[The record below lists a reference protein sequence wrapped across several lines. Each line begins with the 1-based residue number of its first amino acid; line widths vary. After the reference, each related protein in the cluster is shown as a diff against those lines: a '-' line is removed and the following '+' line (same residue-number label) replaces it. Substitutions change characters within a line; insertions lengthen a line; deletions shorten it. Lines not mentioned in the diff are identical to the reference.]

1 MISWPSPSSLWLS
14 QIPVIHPENPVLE
27 DLTCDVAIAGGGFTG
42 LWSAYYLK
50 RADPSLRISVFEA
63 KYCGYGASGRNGGW
77 ASALFASS
85 KTKVAKRYGRA
96 AAIDLYRELAA
107 SVDEI
112 GKVTQSEGIAADFY
126 KGGTVTVARNPAQ
139 LERLSDDVALE
150 RGFGFGPEDFR
161 MLEDDEIIRRIGIPD
176 ALGAAYTPNCA
187 RLHPAKLV
195 RGLRSLLVSQGVE
208 IFESSLVSRIEP
220 HLLEVNGRKAS
231 AGVVIDALEGYR
243 SAVNAKARKTVPIY
257 SLMIATEPL
266 SDAVMAQV
274 GLGEYETFA
283 DERRLIIYGQRSA
296 DNRIVFGG
304 RGAPYHFGSG
314 VKAEY
319 DSDERVFAGLEE
331 TLKGLFPVLG
341 SSRITHRWGGPLGVP
356 RDFFS
361 SVSFDEATQIA
372 FAGGYVGDGVTMTN
386 IAGRILSDLITGRRT
401 ELSRLCIVNHPV
413 RRWEPEPLRYMGIN
427 AGLRVASKCDEAEAA
442 GRPSPW
448 YSGPLLSMVGQ

>member
-1 MISWPSPSSLWLS
+1 MLSWPSPNSLWLS
-14 QIPVIHPENPVLE
+14 QIARIVPQNPVVE
-27 DLTCDVAIAGGGFTG
+27 DVACDVAIAGGGFTG

-50 RADPSLRISVFEA
+50 RADPSLRIAIFEA

-85 KTKVAKRYGRA
+85 KRKVAKRYGRQ
-96 AAIDLYRELAA
+96 AAIDLFRELAA

-112 GKVTQSEGIAADFY
+112 GKVTQSEGIGADFY
-126 KGGTVTVARNPAQ
+126 KGGTITVARNQSQ
-139 LERLSDDVALE
+139 LERLSDEMALE
-150 RGFGFGPEDFR
+150 REFGFGPEDFR
-161 MLEDDEIIRRIGIPD
+161 MLETLEIQRRIGIPD
-176 ALGAAYTPNCA
+176 AIGAAYTPNCA

-195 RGLRSLLVSQGVE
+195 RGLHSLLMAQGVE
-208 IFESSLVSRIEP
+208 IHESSLVSRIEP
-220 HLLEVNGRKAS
+220 HRLEVNGRKVS
-231 AGVVIDALEGYR
+231 AGVVVDALEGYR
-243 SAVNAKARKTVPIY
+243 SAMDAKARKTVPIY

-266 SDAVMAQV
+266 PDAVMAQV

-314 VKAEY
+314 VRAEY

-331 TLKGLFPVLG
+331 TLKGLFPALA
-341 SSRITHRWGGPLGVP
+341 SSRITHSWGGPLGVP

-361 SVSFDEATQIA
+361 SVSFDEATQMA

-386 IAGRILSDLITGRRT
+386 LAGRILSDLVTGRRT
-401 ELSRLCIVNHPV
+401 ELTRLCIVNHPV
-413 RRWEPEPLRYMGIN
+413 RRWEREPLRFAGIN
-427 AGLRVASKCDEAEAA
+427 AGLRVASKCDQAEAA

-448 YSGPLLSMVGQ
+448 YSGSLLAMVGQ